1 MNHFKRSF
9 VIQKPL
15 DSVFDLFSDVR
26 QYHTFIPYCVD
37 SEIIENN
44 DEYTLACLTLDFFGK
59 RTSLTTKNEI
69 ETNTSIKMNLIDGPF
84 QHFKAQWTFDA
95 IDDET
100 TDLNFEMEYKISNK
114 LLEFAF
120 NKNLNVVSDSIIR
133 AFQVKLVN

>member
-1 MNHFKRSF
+1 M
-9 VIQKPL
+9 
-15 DSVFDLFSDVR
+15 FDLFSDVR
-26 QYHTFIPYCVD
+26 QYRTFIPYCVD
-37 SEIIENN
+37 SEIIENH
-44 DEYTLACLTLDFFGK
+44 DEYTLACLTLDFFGR

-95 IDDET
+95 IDDIT

-114 LLEFAF
+114 LLEFVF
-120 NKNLNVVSDSIIR
+120 NKNLSVVSDSIIR